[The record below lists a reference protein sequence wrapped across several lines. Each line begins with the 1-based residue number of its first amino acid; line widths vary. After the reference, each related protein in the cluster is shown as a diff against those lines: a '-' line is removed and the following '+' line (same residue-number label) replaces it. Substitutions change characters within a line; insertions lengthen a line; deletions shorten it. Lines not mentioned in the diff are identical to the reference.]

1 MALEHALLVALR
13 EKPGSGLELN
23 RRFERSFGY
32 FWHAT
37 HQQIYR
43 VLARMVTE
51 GHLDVEVVAQSARPD
66 RKVYRVTEAGA
77 QVLAD
82 WLASPSPVETF
93 RSDLA
98 VKMRG
103 ATYGEREAVFASL
116 LTHLVDHRT
125 RLEHYLRL
133 AREYALDETS
143 TTTGAGLTGPTLD
156 QYLVLRGG
164 IRVEEFWIGWITE
177 YLSAHGDETHQTPT
191 PGPDTRGES
200 R

>member
-13 EKPGSGLELN
+13 EKPGSGLELT

-43 VLARMVTE
+43 VLGRMVTE
-51 GHLDVEVVAQSARPD
+51 GHLDVEVVGQSGRPD
-66 RKVYRVTEAGA
+66 RRVHRLTPAGE
-77 QVLAD
+77 QVLSE
-82 WLASPSPVETF
+82 WLASPTPTEPL

-103 ATYGEREAVFASL
+103 ATYGERAAVLASL
-116 LTHLVDHRT
+116 RQNLADHQA
-125 RLEHYLRL
+125 RL
-133 AREYALDETS
+133 ALYRQLAEAYDPQPQL
-143 TTTGAGLTGPTLD
+143 TGAVLD

-164 IRVEEFWIGWITE
+164 IRLEEFWIGWITE
-177 YLSAHGDETHQTPT
+177 YLAAHGDAPS
-191 PGPDTRGES
+191 PDALPDTVPDTTGES